1 MKEEVTE
8 QVIKC
13 VFDATLSAPCTYN
26 AGPSIVAGVWAAV
39 VDVGLAVVAIVASN
53 TCTPVS
59 TGAIVSAGSSVLAGA
74 AALTGEKVCACVHEC
89 VRVWEENRGI
99 RSGET
104 FLVSWELLLLQI
116 HHQHVIHLSIVCAK
130 GN

>member
-8 QVIKC
+8 KVIKC
-13 VFDATLSAPCTYN
+13 VFDAKRSAPCTYN

-39 VDVGLAVVAIVASN
+39 IDVGLAVGAHVASN

-74 AALTGEKVCACVHEC
+74 AALTGEKVCVCVC
-89 VRVWEENRGI
+89 VC
-99 RSGET
+99 
-104 FLVSWELLLLQI
+104 VSVYMFGRKPE
-116 HHQHVIHLSIVCAK
+116 V
-130 GN
+130 